1 MFGALRRARR
11 RPARSCVATAGLSAM
26 SLIYFLI
33 VLLLSWVF
41 YTVMTN
47 YGQGDER

>member
-1 MFGALRRARR
+1 
-11 RPARSCVATAGLSAM
+11 M
-26 SLIYFLI
+26 SLVYFLI

-47 YGQGDER
+47 YDAER